1 MKHHPSILRAF
12 LLIAP
17 LLECVLFVQ
26 SQCDGECVPLAN
38 CANSFGG
45 EAIFDLRFDDDREC
59 NHYLEVCCDKDDVKG
74 GQRQTTPATGGT
86 AVTDNEIIVPPP
98 SFENDENFDDCGY
111 RNSEGV
117 GFRITNS
124 HNETEFAEFPWM
136 VAILE
141 SDMMGNGEPTTFT
154 CGGSLID
161 PNIVLTA
168 AHCVNNKE
176 ASSLKVRAGEWDTR
190 TENEV
195 LPHQD
200 QQVKTIIINP
210 NYNSAYQF
218 NNIALLVL
226 ENPFNAA
233 GNVKLM
239 CLPPQ
244 GMIFSNDD
252 CFVTGWGKTSFFS
265 DSYQVILKKIQ
276 MPMVTHQDCENALRT
291 TRLGSKYKLHNSFVC
306 AGGQDGVDA
315 CTGDGGSPLMCPFPG
330 SEGHYYQAGIV
341 AWGIGCGSP
350 GIPGVY
356 TKNSLYTEWI
366 NQQIQLYA

>member
-1 MKHHPSILRAF
+1 MKHHPSFVRASM
-12 LLIAP
+12 LIAAT
-17 LLECVLFVQ
+17 LGCVSFVQ

-45 EAIFDLRFDDDREC
+45 EAIIDLRFNGNSEC
-59 NHYLEVCCDKDDVKG
+59 DHYLEVCCDKDDVKNDG
-74 GQRQTTPATGGT
+74 PRQTTSGGT
-86 AVTDNEIIVPPP
+86 MTTENSMSVPPP
-98 SFENDENFDDCGY
+98 SFDLDENFDNCGY
-111 RNSEGV
+111 RNADGI
-117 GFRITNS
+117 GFRIMNG

-141 SDMMGNGEPTTFT
+141 TKEMLVSPISTFI
-154 CGGSLID
+154 CGGSLIS
-161 PNIVLTA
+161 PNVVLTA
-168 AHCVNNKE
+168 AHCVKNKK
-176 ASSLKVRAGEWDTR
+176 AAPLTVRAGEWDTR

-200 QQVKTIIINP
+200 QQVQTIIINP

-226 ENPFNAA
+226 ENPFYADK
-233 GNVKLM
+233 NVKLI

-244 GMIFSNDD
+244 GMTFLNDD
-252 CFVTGWGKTSFFS
+252 CFVTGWGKTNYAS

-276 MPMVTHQDCENALRT
+276 LPMVTHQNCEDALRT

-306 AGGQDGVDA
+306 AGGQDGIDA

-330 SEGHYYQAGIV
+330 SDNRYYQAGIV
-341 AWGIGCGSP
+341 AWGIGCGTP

-366 NQQIQLYA
+366 NQQIQE